1 MRFRLPDAVPSHIA
15 IMADN
20 NEEILEDLQ
29 NDDLDNA
36 DEDEAAPAADAVRT
50 PFPATRTQP
59 LV

>member
-1 MRFRLPDAVPSHIA
+1 
-15 IMADN
+15 MADN

-36 DEDEAAPAADAVRT
+36 DEDEAAPADAVRT